1 MKISN
6 VTDNTRFINS
16 MADNKVKA
24 KEFSFS
30 SFLTN
35 AIDKV
40 DKAEKVSNTF
50 DAMLASGKIE
60 NIHSAMIAAQKA
72 EITLNFAME
81 VRTKVIEAY
90 KDLTRIQI

>member
-1 MKISN
+1 MKVNNIADN
-6 VTDNTRFINS
+6 VKFINKS
-16 MADNKVKA
+16 ATNKVET

-30 SFLTN
+30 SFLSN

-40 DKAEKVSNTF
+40 DNAEKVSNAF
-50 DAMLASGKIE
+50 DQQLAAGNIE

-90 KDLTRIQI
+90 KELTRLQI

>member
-1 MKISN
+1 MKVNN
-6 VTDNTRFINS
+6 VADNVQFINKI
-16 MADNKVKA
+16 ADNKVKA

-30 SFLTN
+30 NFLSE

-40 DKAEKVSNTF
+40 DNAEKVSNAF
-50 DAMLASGKIE
+50 DEKLASGNIE

-90 KDLTRIQI
+90 KELTRIQI

>member
-6 VTDNTRFINS
+6 VSDNTRFINS
-16 MADNKVKA
+16 IADNKVKA

-30 SFLTN
+30 SFLSD

-40 DKAEKVSNTF
+40 DNAEKVSNAL
-50 DAMLASGKIE
+50 DSALASGKID

-81 VRTKVIEAY
+81 VRTKVVEAY